1 MINFGSLY
9 EFYKAFIFMEQK
21 KKQIRYESSP
31 FLDTLTINKKSKVV
45 TVSPMGKGDNVLIN
59 QTTGEIQGTSVTTF
73 KAVDD
78 ATFVKL
84 FTQNIALTFDLTA
97 AGLKALNVL
106 IYAVQYTAINK
117 DEVFLDSKTLKSFFS
132 SNPTVK
138 VITRRTFFNGL
149 SSLENA
155 KIIAKSKRQGIYF
168 INPSFMFNGDRIAF
182 TTVLERKKATEQEK
196 LEQHGQTRLI
206 D

>member
-1 MINFGSLY
+1 MVA
-9 EFYKAFIFMEQK
+9 KT
-21 KKQIRYESSP
+21 KQVRYETSP
-31 FLDTLTINKKSKVV
+31 FLDTLTVNRKSKTV
-45 TVSPMGKGDNVLIN
+45 TVSPMGKGEDVLVN
-59 QTTGEIQGTSVTTF
+59 QSTGEIKGTSVTTF
-73 KAVDD
+73 KTVDD

-117 DEVFLDSKTLKSFFS
+117 DEVFLDSRTLRSFFNA
-132 SNPTVK
+132 NPNVK
-138 VITRRTFFNGL
+138 VITTRTFFNGL

-182 TTVLERKKATEQEK
+182 TTILQRKRKTEHERLEEE
-196 LEQHGQTRLI
+196 GQQRLL
-206 D
+206 

>member
-1 MINFGSLY
+1 MAA
-9 EFYKAFIFMEQK
+9 KT
-21 KKQIRYESSP
+21 KQIRYETSP
-31 FLDTLTINKKSKVV
+31 FLDTLTVNRKSKVV
-45 TVSPMGKGDNVLIN
+45 TVSPMGKGDDVLIN
-59 QTTGEIQGTSVTTF
+59 QTTGEIKGTSITTF

-117 DEVFLDSKTLKSFFS
+117 DEVFLDSRTLKSFFS
-132 SNPTVK
+132 SNPNVK
-138 VITRRTFFNGL
+138 VITSRTFLNGL

-182 TTVLERKKATEQEK
+182 TTVLARKKATAQEQ
-196 LEQHGQTRLI
+196 LEQNGQVRLI